1 MSDLLHHPDRG
12 LFEQDLHGEHID
24 EVGFLLLQRRRYLR
38 NPAIG
43 WQRAGDLDL
52 RIAAHLD
59 AMRQWGGSAFASARG
74 ALGDGD
80 EYRALAAIFLVA
92 GIGADMPDLGAVQG
106 LAAADADRLPLWTYA
121 LSLAPGPDLG
131 AALAPVLEHERLD
144 ARLAAVEILGIRR
157 EGRVSQLE
165 ALLQH
170 DEPALRGAAALA
182 LARRGYRE
190 AAGAMEVQLA
200 DDPATNAEHLVLPL
214 ILLGSSR
221 AADHCRRAC
230 AGEHPFFPGLPL
242 LMAMG
247 GEVSDAP
254 LLQGAV
260 PGATAEELV
269 RALGILGAA
278 SAVPALIERLASKS
292 PAVPIEAALA
302 LERICRSGLREKVMV
317 PVEIDEDDLEP
328 AAPAQEREVERV
340 STSRVEWERWW
351 NKNRADFS
359 GDRRYRGGEPLTPPM
374 CIDEIAAADTPLEDR
389 RRAAQELA
397 IHWRQHVPFEPDGL
411 YERQRSAIAG
421 WRAWWSTQAR

>member
-24 EVGFLLLQRRRYLR
+24 EVGFLLLQRRRYLA
-38 NPAIG
+38 NPTIG
-43 WQRAGDLDL
+43 WQRAGDLDQ
-52 RIAAHLD
+52 RIGAHLD
-59 AMRQWGGSAFASARG
+59 AMRQWGGSAFESARR

-106 LAAADADRLPLWTYA
+106 LAAAEADRLPLWTYA

-131 AALAPVLEHERLD
+131 AALAPVLDNERLD
-144 ARLAAVEILGIRR
+144 ARVAAVEILGIRR

-170 DEPALRGAAALA
+170 DLPALRGAAALA

-214 ILLGSSR
+214 LLLGSSK
-221 AADHCRRAC
+221 AVDHCRRAC
-230 AGEHPFFPGLPL
+230 AGEHPFFSGLPL
-242 LMAMG
+242 LLAIG

-260 PGATAEELV
+260 PGATAEELA

-278 SAVPALIERLASKS
+278 SAVPALIDRLASKS
-292 PAVPIEAALA
+292 PAVQIEAALA
-302 LERICRSGLREKVMV
+302 LERICRSGLREKTMV
-317 PVEIDEDDLEP
+317 PVEIDEDEP
-328 AAPAQEREVERV
+328 GPSQAREREEERV

-351 NKNRADFS
+351 KKKRADFS
-359 GDRRYRGGEPLTPPM
+359 GDRRYRGGKPLTPPV

-389 RRAAQELA
+389 QRAARELA
-397 IHWRQHVPFEPDGL
+397 IHWRQYVPFEADGL
-411 YERQRSAIAG
+411 FGRQRAAIAG
-421 WRAWWSTQAR
+421 WRAWWSTQGR